1 MKTFGLFRSPIN
13 STNYCLVVSCA
24 ETHFDNAV
32 KYFQNSFK
40 GLLLTP
46 DGEGES
52 SSYHYLVREY
62 S

>member
-24 ETHFDNAV
+24 ESDFNNAI

-40 GLLLTP
+40 GLLLTST
-46 DGEGES
+46 GEGES
-52 SSYHYLVREY
+52 ASYRYLVME
-62 S
+62 SQ